1 VLEAICALDV
11 SISILEYVPLIS
23 RRVPAGL
30 RRSDASGAV
39 DGSKQ
44 DQRSITVLKTVA
56 ETAKWGEKRSW
67 RI

>member
-11 SISILEYVPLIS
+11 SISVLRYVSLIS
-23 RRVPAGL
+23 RGCQPAPTDL
-30 RRSDASGAV
+30 RHPGAV

-44 DQRSITVLKTVA
+44 DQPSITVLKTVA
-56 ETAKWGEKRSW
+56 EMAKWGEKRGW